1 MVCIRLG
8 WPTFDGR
15 KKAKEKKTMRKHV
28 KEKTG
33 KNPCRVINRL
43 ADVKKNKDLD
53 KKRKKHKGFQRE
65 INH

>member
-28 KEKTG
+28 KDG

-43 ADVKKNKDLD
+43 ADVKCVKKNKGLD
-53 KKRKKHKGFQRE
+53 KKGKKP
-65 INH
+65 